1 VTFGVGGHS
10 CAEGGTQRL
19 LEIRARAW
27 HDAVLSSV
35 SFRGSVKD
43 HTKIDSES
51 PAADETYSAPAIE
64 WVEVMEEAGV
74 YAACAKD
81 PLDPLSE
88 GCFAFPKLGTS

>member
-1 VTFGVGGHS
+1 M
-10 CAEGGTQRL
+10 
-19 LEIRARAW
+19 
-27 HDAVLSSV
+27 
-35 SFRGSVKD
+35 RGSVKD

-51 PAADETYSAPAIE
+51 SAADETYSAPAIE